1 MQKNVNPVDKNSPEY
16 LLKQIAGGRYSLLLI
31 LIFTVV
37 NLVLLL
43 VDSDRYF
50 LFSAS
55 VPYYFTAFGIG
66 MDSALSG
73 GIGTFTITA
82 LVISL
87 LILAVYLLCWI
98 LSKKRTGWLTAALVL
113 FCVDTVGLLFL
124 SYIFKTSNLLD
135 FLLPGPMPPLT
146 ARARKSGNRSAVHT
160 AASGFGS
167 GGYLVLGKD
176 YFPSSLSSI
185 SQTPHI
191 YMMPR
196 ARSYR
201 P

>member
-124 SYIFKTSNLLD
+124 SYIFETSNLLD
-135 FLLPGPMPPLT
+135 FLLHAWAICSLANGVYCAGKL
-146 ARARKSGNRSAVHT
+146 KRSAPRSD
-160 AASGFGS
+160 AAPYCTG
-167 GGYLVLGKD
+167 
-176 YFPSSLSSI
+176 PEI
-185 SQTPHI
+185 
-191 YMMPR
+191 R
-196 ARSYR
+196 
-201 P
+201 

>member
-1 MQKNVNPVDKNSPEY
+1 MQKNINPVDKNSPEY
-16 LLKQIAGGRYSLLLI
+16 LLKQVAGGRYSLLLI

-66 MDSALSG
+66 MDSAFSS
-73 GIGTFTITA
+73 GIGTYTITA

-87 LILAVYLLCWI
+87 LILGVYLLCWI
-98 LSKKRTGWLTAALVL
+98 LSKKHTGWLTAALVL

-124 SYIFKTSNLLD
+124 SYIFETSNLLD
-135 FLLPGPMPPLT
+135 FLLHAWAIYALAHGIYCAGKLKKLSAAPASPAYYSGPE
-146 ARARKSGNRSAVHT
+146 
-160 AASGFGS
+160 
-167 GGYLVLGKD
+167 
-176 YFPSSLSSI
+176 I
-185 SQTPHI
+185 Q
-191 YMMPR
+191 
-196 ARSYR
+196 
-201 P
+201 

>member
-55 VPYYFTAFGIG
+55 GPYYFTAFGIG

-124 SYIFKTSNLLD
+124 SYIFETSNLLD
-135 FLLPGPMPPLT
+135 FLLHAWAIYSLANGVYCAGKLKKSAPRPDAAPYCTGPEI
-146 ARARKSGNRSAVHT
+146 R
-160 AASGFGS
+160 
-167 GGYLVLGKD
+167 
-176 YFPSSLSSI
+176 
-185 SQTPHI
+185 
-191 YMMPR
+191 
-196 ARSYR
+196 
-201 P
+201 

>member
-124 SYIFKTSNLLD
+124 SYIFETSNLLD
-135 FLLPGPMPPLT
+135 FLLHAWAIYSLANGVYCAGKLKKSAPRPDAAPYCTGPEI
-146 ARARKSGNRSAVHT
+146 R
-160 AASGFGS
+160 
-167 GGYLVLGKD
+167 
-176 YFPSSLSSI
+176 
-185 SQTPHI
+185 
-191 YMMPR
+191 
-196 ARSYR
+196 
-201 P
+201 

>member
-1 MQKNVNPVDKNSPEY
+1 MQKNVNPVDKNSSEY

-124 SYIFKTSNLLD
+124 SYIFETSNLLD
-135 FLLPGPMPPLT
+135 FLLHAWAIYSLANGVYCAGKLKKSAPRPDAAPYCTGPEI
-146 ARARKSGNRSAVHT
+146 R
-160 AASGFGS
+160 
-167 GGYLVLGKD
+167 
-176 YFPSSLSSI
+176 
-185 SQTPHI
+185 
-191 YMMPR
+191 
-196 ARSYR
+196 
-201 P
+201 